1 MRLSLCLQDE
11 PVVLNAM
18 AKERGL
24 PVRFEEWGRAIHADA
39 DLALTP
45 VDLVARAAGRASRM
59 YAELETWIDCD
70 DAALNTEIEESHPE
84 IEAIV
89 AAARESA

>member
-1 MRLSLCLQDE
+1 
-11 PVVLNAM
+11 M

-45 VDLVARAAGRASRM
+45 VDLVARAAQRASSM
-59 YAELETWIDCD
+59 YAELETWIDCED
-70 DAALNTEIEESHPE
+70 SALNTEIEESHPE
-84 IEAIV
+84 MEEIV
-89 AAARESA
+89 AAARACA